1 MNVCIYRSGCSMAP
15 PSGLARSLL
24 GNVLD
29 CICAGKWH
37 PSGGSRPASR
47 PRPRRELT
55 FPLTV
60 GWLAL
65 IYSPPREGSVELF
78 FFDFLPLLSSG
89 EKKKKLKMCS
99 GFKGNNICGWYR
111 AALPLLPVLSFTAD
125 STEFIYFQLYEAL
138 SSMVVPA

>member
-1 MNVCIYRSGCSMAP
+1 M
-15 PSGLARSLL
+15 
-24 GNVLD
+24 
-29 CICAGKWH
+29 
-37 PSGGSRPASR
+37 
-47 PRPRRELT
+47 
-55 FPLTV
+55 